1 MFTYVCEQVSCF
13 FLNPGALACSI
24 FVANGLF
31 ILNKGPCMIQ
41 KYVGT
46 PCKVLTFT
54 IFHKN
59 NKIFLFRLRRP
70 KFGSRDLG
78 PDYGLTNVS

>member
-1 MFTYVCEQVSCF
+1 
-13 FLNPGALACSI
+13 
-24 FVANGLF
+24 
-31 ILNKGPCMIQ
+31 MIP

-59 NKIFLFRLRRP
+59 NNTFLFRHRRP

-78 PDYGLTNVS
+78 PDYGLTNVSYQIIQRGLNKPIICAQFGTKIIPSTIVEQI